1 MNTWPERLALTLFLL
16 LGLNVLAITH
26 ANSTELPKENHSNL
40 SRDVITECPI
50 SGFVRLR
57 LEGTIKNGQLTGNVN
72 NEFVWWSVYS
82 GRVSGFI
89 NGHSVMLTLQ
99 KERIDEYLL
108 AGWVGSTH
116 IRWSSF
122 GGVFSEYVYCP

>member
-1 MNTWPERLALTLFLL
+1 MNTWPEKLALTLFLL

-26 ANSTELPKENHSNL
+26 AKSTELP
-40 SRDVITECPI
+40 RDVPQIENQLECPI

-72 NEFVWWSVYS
+72 NQYVWWTVYS

-89 NGHSVMLTLQ
+89 NGHSVMLTIQ
-99 KERIDEYLL
+99 NERNNEYLL
-108 AGWVGSTH
+108 SGWVGSTH
-116 IRWSSF
+116 IRWASF